1 MTIMFKICQLF
12 LFTVCLVI
20 MSGITLVIAQEQE
33 DLLDGKVFV
42 GQSREKNKRSVK
54 EDELRFV
61 KGEFYSVGYRKRG
74 FSGGV
79 YKVRTEDDRIYFEAE
94 TVSPKRGKIKWRGI
108 VHGDSIEV
116 NYHWSK
122 KGWLSDTEKD
132 YLFNGTLKR

>member
-1 MTIMFKICQLF
+1 MSNMFKICQLF
-12 LFTVCLVI
+12 LFTLSLVI
-20 MSGITLVIAQEQE
+20 MLGFAPVLAQE

-42 GQSREKNKRSVK
+42 GQSREKHKKAVK

-61 KGEFYSVGYRKRG
+61 EGEFYSVGYGQRG

-79 YKVRTEDDRIYFEAE
+79 YKARTEDDRIYFDAE
-94 TVSPKRGKIKWRGI
+94 TVSPKQGKIKWRGI

-122 KGWLSDTEKD
+122 RGWLSDTEKD
-132 YLFNGTLKR
+132 YSFNGTLKR